1 MMTSSSSAGGGQTI
15 VSSGSGQGR
24 VTICGGPGDDI
35 LNGGSGDDIIYGGK
49 GNDKLF
55 GNGGDDILIG
65 GPGADHFDCGPG
77 NDTIRD
83 FNPSEGDTKTN
94 DCENVTYVH
103 NNEQASSSNSH
114 YSSNAAPLARSAPG
128 ASEKEKLANNATIP
142 QASIIKSRNP
152 IVPASS
158 SGKLERGTSSILVP
172 KSGSTKSFA
181 LLPLNKSKFTN
192 KISNTTSSCW
202 KKYNFCFQYKFIT
215 PK

>member
-1 MMTSSSSAGGGQTI
+1 MSSLSVFKFGIIGGIVAVLLLGGIFPVTMSASGKNDFSLGASLSNLGNDLANSIIGMVKQKASEGCNGISGSTSIMSSQGSSSSSSSSMMTSSSSAGGGQTI

-114 YSSNAAPLARSAPG
+114 YSS
-128 ASEKEKLANNATIP
+128 T
-142 QASIIKSRNP
+142 
-152 IVPASS
+152 
-158 SGKLERGTSSILVP
+158 
-172 KSGSTKSFA
+172 
-181 LLPLNKSKFTN
+181 
-192 KISNTTSSCW
+192 
-202 KKYNFCFQYKFIT
+202 
-215 PK
+215 